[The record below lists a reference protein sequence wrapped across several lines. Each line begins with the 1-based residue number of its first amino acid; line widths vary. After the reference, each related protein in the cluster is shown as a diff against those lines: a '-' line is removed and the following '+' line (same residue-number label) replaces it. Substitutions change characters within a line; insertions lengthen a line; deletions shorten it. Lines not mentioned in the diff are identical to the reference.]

1 MAPPPVVCD
10 THQIVCEGCADV
22 RRIMKNV
29 VFKSFSQALAE
40 AEAVPRRW
48 SEVAEDPNDP
58 RALVWRART
67 LRAAWR
73 EPIPDRSEFVVA
85 RCAGRRVLDIGCV
98 AHDVERMK
106 SPQWLHSRV
115 AVAASSCVGVDVLPE
130 GVAQMRKAGY
140 DVIAHDLTR
149 GPGPLANAD
158 PFDVIVA
165 GELIEHVPSL
175 DMLFTAACDLLA
187 PDGELIITTPNPWA
201 PHRVA
206 AGQRGD
212 CWENVDHILFAFPSG
227 IAELAERH
235 GLVLRE
241 AMTTRPEAP
250 SRRPMELA
258 RRLRR
263 RLRGTAWM
271 QMGYRTRGTE
281 VPVRIGGSA
290 PRPSSRGLRHGA
302 FVGETFVYVVR
313 RTAVPT

>member
-1 MAPPPVVCD
+1 
-10 THQIVCEGCADV
+10 
-22 RRIMKNV
+22 MKNV
-29 VFKSFSQALAE
+29 ASQRFSQALAE
-40 AEAVPRRW
+40 AEAVPGRW
-48 SEVAEDPNDP
+48 SDIADDPNDA

-73 EPIPDRSEFVVA
+73 EPVPDRGEFIVG

-106 SPQWLHSRV
+106 SPQWLHGRV
-115 AVAASSCVGVDVLPE
+115 AAAASSCLGVDVLPE
-130 GVAQMRKAGY
+130 GVAHMVEAGY
-140 DVIAHDLTR
+140 EVIAHDLTM
-149 GPGPLANAD
+149 GPGPLAGAN

-175 DMLFTAACDLLA
+175 DMLFTAARDLLA
-187 PDGELIITTPNPWA
+187 TDGELIITTPNPWA

-212 CWENVDHILFAFPSG
+212 CWENADHILFAFPSG

-235 GLVLRE
+235 GLVLSE

-258 RRLRR
+258 REVRR
-263 RLRGTAWM
+263 RLRGTAWV

-281 VPVRIGGSA
+281 VPVRIGGSLQ
-290 PRPSSRGLRHGA
+290 RPSSRGPRERA

-313 RTAVPT
+313 RKAAPV